1 MNIFRRL
8 MKKKKCQP
16 DFFEEEPVQAKFDI
30 LANFVADLESKADFN
45 KAMGAMES
53 IFKAYQQLR
62 GITTDDDVAEKA
74 DYILHPEEGGKK

>member
-1 MNIFRRL
+1 
-8 MKKKKCQP
+8 
-16 DFFEEEPVQAKFDI
+16 
-30 LANFVADLESKADFN
+30 VADLESKADFN

-62 GITTDDDVAEKA
+62 GITTDDDVVEKA